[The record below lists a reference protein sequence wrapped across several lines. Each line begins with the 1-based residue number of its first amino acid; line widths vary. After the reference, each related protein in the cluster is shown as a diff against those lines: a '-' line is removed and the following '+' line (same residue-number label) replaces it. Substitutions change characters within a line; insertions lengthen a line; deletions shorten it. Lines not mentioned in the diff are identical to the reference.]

1 LVSLIPPSLKKNSE
15 SDIQKRVNTRLKK
28 RPLPSLTRDAV
39 GIVAKSKHLPG
50 KDKISRDLRGLF
62 FLLIS
67 LATQLGEAEAISEQK
82 DIQ

>member
-1 LVSLIPPSLKKNSE
+1 
-15 SDIQKRVNTRLKK
+15 
-28 RPLPSLTRDAV
+28 V

-62 FLLIS
+62 FLPFY
-67 LATQLGEAEAISEQK
+67 LATQIGEAEVISEQK

>member
-1 LVSLIPPSLKKNSE
+1 
-15 SDIQKRVNTRLKK
+15 
-28 RPLPSLTRDAV
+28 V

-82 DIQ
+82 DTQ